1 MGVDMLS
8 IGELAH
14 RTGASRRMLRH
25 WEEVG
30 LLRPAQVDVV
40 TGYRWYDLSQTGRVH
55 AITALRAV
63 GFGLESIADLL
74 SSELSEQRLV
84 ALLHARERELE
95 GLISE
100 ASEHLHQV
108 RQRLS
113 SLEEG
118 HHAIMS
124 TLQLGPIPALRLAA
138 LRSRVNDESEI
149 GAAVSDLRSALASH
163 LSGRGGQGTDV
174 VMAYDG
180 VTDADCIWVSVGV
193 DADDAGL
200 ADGLDLLTL
209 AGAERGA
216 TVRYDSAPR
225 SVGDAWI
232 TLDAQL
238 EEQGL
243 RTRGVYRQTVT
254 AAGEVVLEA
263 PVVALG

>member
-30 LLRPAQVDVV
+30 LLQPARVDTV

-63 GFGLESIADLL
+63 GFGLESIADLI
-74 SSELSEQRLV
+74 SSELSEERLV
-84 ALLHARERELE
+84 ALLHARELELQS
-95 GLISE
+95 LISE
-100 ASEHLHQV
+100 ASARLHQV

-118 HHAIMS
+118 HRAIVS
-124 TLQLGPIPALRLAA
+124 TLKLSPIPALRLAA
-138 LRSRVNDESEI
+138 MRRRVSDESEI
-149 GAAVSDLRSALASH
+149 GAVVNDLRGALARH
-163 LSGRGGQGTDV
+163 VPEPGGQVPEV

-180 VTDADCIWVSVGV
+180 VADPDSIWVSVGV
-193 DADDAGL
+193 DADSAGL
-200 ADGLDLLTL
+200 PDGLDLLTL

-216 TVRYDSAPR
+216 TVLYETGPR
-225 SVGDAWI
+225 SVADAWI
-232 TLDAQL
+232 SLDAQL

-243 RTRGVYRQTVT
+243 RTQGVYRQT
-254 AAGEVVLEA
+254 ARAGGEVVLQA
-263 PVVALG
+263 PVVALA

>member
-25 WEEVG
+25 WEDVG
-30 LLRPAQVDVV
+30 LLQPARVDTV
-40 TGYRWYDLSQTGRVH
+40 TGYRRYDLSQTGRVH

-74 SSELSEQRLV
+74 SSALAEERLV
-84 ALLHARERELE
+84 ALLRARELE
-95 GLISE
+95 LQSLISE
-100 ASEHLHQV
+100 ASVHLHQV

-118 HHAIMS
+118 HRAIMN

-138 LRSRVNDESEI
+138 LRSRVSDESEI
-149 GAAVSDLRSALASH
+149 GAAVNDLRGALARH
-163 LSGRGGQGTDV
+163 LPGPGGQRPEV

-180 VTDADCIWVSVGV
+180 VADPDSIWVSVGV
-193 DADDAGL
+193 DATDAGL
-200 ADGLDLLTL
+200 PDGLDLLTL
-209 AGAERGA
+209 AGAERA
-216 TVRYDSAPR
+216 ASVRYETAPR

-232 TLDAQL
+232 SLDARL

-243 RTRGVYRQTVT
+243 RTQGVYRQTVT
-254 AAGEVVLEA
+254 AGGEVILQA
-263 PVVALG
+263 PVVALP